1 MAVQQDGGAHGE
13 GVRRCRARESS
24 GAFFSSRSEFF
35 WGKIRAFC
43 PCVPPGAGGHRHRAS
58 AALVPPLLL
67 CLCYCSRALSLSC
80 VREVMMSVVH
90 RLTVGWLVDHL
101 SFINQCGYEI
111 CDSFACPGGVTL
123 NTSVTST
130 EDCHGSST
138 FVATSSSSSGPT
150 HSPENAI
157 ETEGKTAKMRYVFRE
172 EFFDISKPH
181 IVAPPEEQLCQGC
194 PEMSLTEIKV
204 SSNREERQEGTKSGV
219 EDSVASAMKK
229 RKRKCLFNQGELDAL
244 EYHSKVRKL
253 IWEGTLRLVQEGLK
267 SGFLHQRTAE
277 LSCRKNN
284 VPVVCGLAELCEMAK
299 QFPAVNEGDHQAV
312 YVLEDETSSP
322 EQDLLSCVA
331 ENTSNHAKIIVLMG
345 QKYLV
350 PPKSSFLLSDISCL
364 QPLLNYKKKYDVI
377 VIDPPWENKSVKRS
391 NRYSH
396 LSSWQIK
403 QIPVPTLAA
412 PNCLVVTWVTN
423 RQKHLHFVKDELYPH
438 WSVKTLA
445 EWHWVKITRAG
456 EFVLPLDSLHKK
468 PYEVLVLGRVQGDVK
483 EALRKS
489 EGVLPIPE
497 HKLIVST
504 PCTLHSHKPPL
515 TAVLAEFIKPDVE
528 CLELFA
534 RNLQPGWTSWGNE
547 VLKFQHIDYFTLLQK
562 EN

>member
-1 MAVQQDGGAHGE
+1 
-13 GVRRCRARESS
+13 
-24 GAFFSSRSEFF
+24 
-35 WGKIRAFC
+35 
-43 PCVPPGAGGHRHRAS
+43 
-58 AALVPPLLL
+58 
-67 CLCYCSRALSLSC
+67 
-80 VREVMMSVVH
+80 MSVVH
-90 RLTVGWLVDHL
+90 RLTAGWLVDHL

-111 CDSFACPGGVTL
+111 CDSFAYPGSVTL

-130 EDCHGSST
+130 GDCHATST
-138 FVATSSSSSGPT
+138 FAATSSSRDGPI
-150 HSPENAI
+150 PGPGDAI
-157 ETEGKTAKMRYVFRE
+157 EIEGKTAKTRYVFRE
-172 EFFDISKPH
+172 EFFDVSEPH
-181 IVAPPEEQLCQGC
+181 IAAAPEEQLWQGSPNMDFFFFHC
-194 PEMSLTEIKV
+194 LLLL
-204 SSNREERQEGTKSGV
+204 Q
-219 EDSVASAMKK
+219 K
-229 RKRKCLFNQGELDAL
+229 RKRKCVFNQGELDAL

-253 IWEGTLRLVQEGLK
+253 IWEGTLHLVQEGLK
-267 SGFLHQRTAE
+267 SGFLHRTTTE
-277 LSCRKNN
+277 LSCRKNV
-284 VPVVCGLAELCEMAK
+284 VPGHIGCGLAELCEMAK
-299 QFPAVNEGDHQAV
+299 QFPAVNESDHQAAH
-312 YVLEDETSSP
+312 VLDDETSIP
-322 EQDLLSCVA
+322 EQDLLSCVT
-331 ENTSNHAKIIVLMG
+331 ENSSNCAKIVVLMG

-403 QIPVPTLAA
+403 QIPVPALAA

-423 RQKHLHFVKDELYPH
+423 RQKHLRFVKDELYPH

-489 EGVLPIPE
+489 EDVLPIPE
-497 HKLIVST
+497 HKLIVSI
-504 PCTLHSHKPPL
+504 PCSLHSHKPPL

-528 CLELFA
+528 RLELFA

-547 VLKFQHIDYFTLLQK
+547 VLKFQHIEYFTLLQN
-562 EN
+562 E

>member
-1 MAVQQDGGAHGE
+1 
-13 GVRRCRARESS
+13 
-24 GAFFSSRSEFF
+24 
-35 WGKIRAFC
+35 
-43 PCVPPGAGGHRHRAS
+43 
-58 AALVPPLLL
+58 
-67 CLCYCSRALSLSC
+67 
-80 VREVMMSVVH
+80 MSVVH
-90 RLTVGWLVDHL
+90 CLTAGWLVDHL

-130 EDCHGSST
+130 EDSHGSST

-150 HSPENAI
+150 CSPEDAI
-157 ETEGKTAKMRYVFRE
+157 ETEGKTRKMRFMFRE
-172 EFFDISKPH
+172 EFFDVSKPH
-181 IVAPPEEQLCQGC
+181 IVVPPEEQLCQGC
-194 PEMSLTEIKV
+194 PEISLTEI
-204 SSNREERQEGTKSGV
+204 
-219 EDSVASAMKK
+219 KK

-253 IWEGTLRLVQEGLK
+253 IWEGTLHLVQEGLK
-267 SGFLHQRTAE
+267 SGFLHQGTAE
-277 LSCRKNN
+277 LGCRKNN

-322 EQDLLSCVA
+322 EQDLLSCVT

-364 QPLLNYKKKYDVI
+364 QPLLNYRKKYDVI

-456 EFVLPLDSLHKK
+456 EFVSPLDSLHKK
-468 PYEVLVLGRVQGDVK
+468 PYEVLLLGRVQGDIK

-497 HKLIVST
+497 HKLIVSV

-562 EN
+562 E

>member
-1 MAVQQDGGAHGE
+1 
-13 GVRRCRARESS
+13 
-24 GAFFSSRSEFF
+24 
-35 WGKIRAFC
+35 
-43 PCVPPGAGGHRHRAS
+43 
-58 AALVPPLLL
+58 
-67 CLCYCSRALSLSC
+67 
-80 VREVMMSVVH
+80 MSVVH
-90 RLTVGWLVDHL
+90 RLTAGWLVDHL

-111 CDSFACPGGVTL
+111 CDSFARPGGVTR
-123 NTSVTST
+123 NTSVTSI
-130 EDCHGSST
+130 EDCHST
-138 FVATSSSSSGPT
+138 SAFAAILSSSDGPT
-150 HSPENAI
+150 YGPGDAI
-157 ETEGKTAKMRYVFRE
+157 ETEGKPAKMRYMFRE

-181 IVAPPEEQLCQGC
+181 IAAAPEEQLCQGC
-194 PEMSLTEIKV
+194 PEVNYMDFFCCCCLVIL
-204 SSNREERQEGTKSGV
+204 Q
-219 EDSVASAMKK
+219 K
-229 RKRKCLFNQGELDAL
+229 RKRKFVFNQGELDAL

-253 IWEGTLRLVQEGLK
+253 IWEGTLHLVQEGLK
-267 SGFLHQRTAE
+267 SGFLHHSAAK
-277 LSCRKNN
+277 LNCRKNN
-284 VPVVCGLAELCEMAK
+284 VPQHIVCGLAELCEMAK
-299 QFPAVNEGDHQAV
+299 QFPAVNESDHQAV
-312 YVLEDETSSP
+312 YVLEDETSHP
-322 EQDLLSCVA
+322 EQDLLSCVT
-331 ENTSNHAKIIVLMG
+331 ENISNFAKIIVLMG

-350 PPKSSFLLSDISCL
+350 PPNSSFLLSDISCL

-403 QIPVPTLAA
+403 QIPVPALAA

-423 RQKHLHFVKDELYPH
+423 RQKHLRFVKDELYPH

-497 HKLIVST
+497 HQLIVSI
-504 PCTLHSHKPPL
+504 PCSLHSHKPPL
-515 TAVLAEFIKPDVE
+515 AAVLAEFIKPDVE

-547 VLKFQHIDYFTLLQK
+547 VLKFQHIDYFTLLQN
-562 EN
+562 E

>member
-1 MAVQQDGGAHGE
+1 
-13 GVRRCRARESS
+13 
-24 GAFFSSRSEFF
+24 
-35 WGKIRAFC
+35 
-43 PCVPPGAGGHRHRAS
+43 
-58 AALVPPLLL
+58 
-67 CLCYCSRALSLSC
+67 
-80 VREVMMSVVH
+80 MSVVH
-90 RLTVGWLVDHL
+90 RLAAGWLVDHL

-111 CDSFACPGGVTL
+111 CDSFAHPGGVTH

-130 EDCHGSST
+130 EDCHSTST
-138 FVATSSSSSGPT
+138 FAATLSSSDGATYGPG
-150 HSPENAI
+150 EAI
-157 ETEGKTAKMRYVFRE
+157 ETEGKPAKMRYVFRE
-172 EFFDISKPH
+172 EFFDISQPH
-181 IVAPPEEQLCQGC
+181 IAGAPEEQLCQGC
-194 PEMSLTEIKV
+194 PEVRRYGWGFFPFI
-204 SSNREERQEGTKSGV
+204 SSWNHGFLFCCLVILQKH
-219 EDSVASAMKK
+219 
-229 RKRKCLFNQGELDAL
+229 KRKCVFNQGELDAL
-244 EYHSKVRKL
+244 EYHSKVREL
-253 IWEGTLRLVQEGLK
+253 IWEGTLHLVQEGLK
-267 SGFLHQRTAE
+267 SGFLHHSTAK
-277 LSCRKNN
+277 LNCRKNN
-284 VPVVCGLAELCEMAK
+284 VPQHIVCGLAELCEMAK
-299 QFPAVNEGDHQAV
+299 QFPAVNESDHQTLH
-312 YVLEDETSSP
+312 VLEDETSHP
-322 EQDLLSCVA
+322 EQDLLSCVT
-331 ENTSNHAKIIVLMG
+331 ENSSNCAKIIVLMG

-403 QIPVPTLAA
+403 QIPVPALAA

-423 RQKHLHFVKDELYPH
+423 RQKHLRFVKDELYPH

-456 EFVLPLDSLHKK
+456 EFVSPLDSLHKK

-497 HKLIVST
+497 HQLIVSI
-504 PCTLHSHKPPL
+504 PCSLHSHKPPL
-515 TAVLAEFIKPDVE
+515 AAVLAEFIKPDVE

-547 VLKFQHIDYFTLLQK
+547 VLKFQHIDYFTLLQT
-562 EN
+562 E

>member
-1 MAVQQDGGAHGE
+1 
-13 GVRRCRARESS
+13 
-24 GAFFSSRSEFF
+24 
-35 WGKIRAFC
+35 
-43 PCVPPGAGGHRHRAS
+43 
-58 AALVPPLLL
+58 
-67 CLCYCSRALSLSC
+67 
-80 VREVMMSVVH
+80 MMSVVH
-90 RLTVGWLVDHL
+90 RLAAGWLVDHL

-111 CDSFACPGGVTL
+111 CDSFAYTGGVTL

-130 EDCHGSST
+130 GDCHATSASA
-138 FVATSSSSSGPT
+138 ATSSLRDGPI
-150 HSPENAI
+150 PGPGDAI
-157 ETEGKTAKMRYVFRE
+157 KTEGKTAKLRYVFRE

-181 IVAPPEEQLCQGC
+181 IAAAPEEQLWQGC
-194 PEMSLTEIKV
+194 PEVGLTEMKV
-204 SSNREERQEGTKSGV
+204 NSAGEGHREGTKSGIG
-219 EDSVASAMKK
+219 DSVASVRKK
-229 RKRKCLFNQGELDAL
+229 RKRKCVFNQGELDAL

-253 IWEGTLRLVQEGLK
+253 IWEGTLHLVQEGLK
-267 SGFLHQRTAE
+267 CGFLHRTTAE
-277 LSCRKNN
+277 LSCRKN
-284 VPVVCGLAELCEMAK
+284 VIPGHVGCGLAELCEMAK
-299 QFPAVNEGDHQAV
+299 QFPAVNESDHQAV
-312 YVLEDETSSP
+312 RALDDETSIP
-322 EQDLLSCVA
+322 EQDLLSCVT
-331 ENTSNHAKIIVLMG
+331 ENSSNWAKIVVLMG

-403 QIPVPTLAA
+403 QIPVPALAA

-423 RQKHLHFVKDELYPH
+423 RQKHIRFVKDELYPH

-489 EGVLPIPE
+489 EDVLPIPD
-497 HKLIVST
+497 HKLIVSM
-504 PCTLHSHKPPL
+504 PCSLHSHKPPL

-547 VLKFQHIDYFTLLQK
+547 VLKFQHVDYFTLLQN

>member
-1 MAVQQDGGAHGE
+1 
-13 GVRRCRARESS
+13 
-24 GAFFSSRSEFF
+24 
-35 WGKIRAFC
+35 
-43 PCVPPGAGGHRHRAS
+43 
-58 AALVPPLLL
+58 
-67 CLCYCSRALSLSC
+67 
-80 VREVMMSVVH
+80 MSVVH

-111 CDSFACPGGVTL
+111 CDSFAYPGSVTL

-130 EDCHGSST
+130 RDCHATST
-138 FVATSSSSSGPT
+138 FAATSSSRDGLIPGPGD
-150 HSPENAI
+150 AI
-157 ETEGKTAKMRYVFRE
+157 ETEGKPAKTRYVFRE
-172 EFFDISKPH
+172 EFFDVSKPH
-181 IVAPPEEQLCQGC
+181 IAAAPEEQLWQGC
-194 PEMSLTEIKV
+194 PEVSLTEV
-204 SSNREERQEGTKSGV
+204 EANSDREEHREGTKSGIG
-219 EDSVASAMKK
+219 DSVASARKK
-229 RKRKCLFNQGELDAL
+229 RKRKCVFNQGELDAL

-253 IWEGTLRLVQEGLK
+253 IWEGTLHLVQEGLK
-267 SGFLHQRTAE
+267 SGFLHRTTTE
-277 LSCRKNN
+277 LSCRKNV
-284 VPVVCGLAELCEMAK
+284 VPGHIGCGLAELCEMAK
-299 QFPAVNEGDHQAV
+299 QFPAVNESDHQAAH
-312 YVLEDETSSP
+312 VLDDETSIP
-322 EQDLLSCVA
+322 EQDLLSCVT
-331 ENTSNHAKIIVLMG
+331 ENSSNCAKIVVLMG

-403 QIPVPTLAA
+403 QIPVPALAA

-423 RQKHLHFVKDELYPH
+423 RQKHLRFVKDELYPH

-468 PYEVLVLGRVQGDVK
+468 PYEVLVLGRVQGDIK

-489 EGVLPIPE
+489 EDVLPIPE
-497 HKLIVST
+497 HKLIVSI
-504 PCTLHSHKPPL
+504 PCSLHSHKPPL

-528 CLELFA
+528 RLELFA

-547 VLKFQHIDYFTLLQK
+547 VLKFQHIEYFTLLQN

>member
-1 MAVQQDGGAHGE
+1 
-13 GVRRCRARESS
+13 
-24 GAFFSSRSEFF
+24 
-35 WGKIRAFC
+35 
-43 PCVPPGAGGHRHRAS
+43 
-58 AALVPPLLL
+58 
-67 CLCYCSRALSLSC
+67 
-80 VREVMMSVVH
+80 MMSVVH
-90 RLTVGWLVDHL
+90 RLTAGWLVDHL

-111 CDSFACPGGVTL
+111 CDSFAHPGGVTHS
-123 NTSVTST
+123 TSVTST
-130 EDCHGSST
+130 ENYYSIST
-138 FVATSSSSSGPT
+138 FAATPSSSGGP
-150 HSPENAI
+150 PYDPGDVVEA
-157 ETEGKTAKMRYVFRE
+157 EGKRTKMRYVFRE

-181 IVAPPEEQLCQGC
+181 IAAACEEQPCQGC
-194 PEMSLTEIKV
+194 PEVSLTGIKAN
-204 SSNREERQEGTKSGV
+204 SNREEYQEGAKSDTG
-219 EDSVASAMKK
+219 DSFAIARKK
-229 RKRKCLFNQGELDAL
+229 RKRKCVFNQGELDAL
-244 EYHSKVRKL
+244 EYHSNVRKL
-253 IWEGTLRLVQEGLK
+253 ILEGTLHLVQEGLK
-267 SGFLHQRTAE
+267 SGFLHHTTAKP
-277 LSCRKNN
+277 SSRKNN
-284 VPVVCGLAELCEMAK
+284 VPQHIVCGLAELCEMAK
-299 QFPAVNEGDHQAV
+299 QFPAVDESDHQAV
-312 YVLEDETSSP
+312 HVLEEEISRA
-322 EQDLLSCVA
+322 EQDLLSCVT
-331 ENTSNHAKIIVLMG
+331 ENSSNCAKIIVLMG

-364 QPLLNYKKKYDVI
+364 QPLLNYKKRYDVI

-403 QIPVPTLAA
+403 QIPVPALAA

-445 EWHWVKITRAG
+445 EWHWVKITTAG

-468 PYEVLVLGRVQGDVK
+468 PYEVLVLGRFQGHAK

-489 EGVLPIPE
+489 ECVLPIPE
-497 HKLIVST
+497 HQLIVSI
-504 PCTLHSHKPPL
+504 PCSLHSHKPPL
-515 TAVLAEFIKPDVE
+515 AAVLAEFIKPDVE

>member
-1 MAVQQDGGAHGE
+1 
-13 GVRRCRARESS
+13 
-24 GAFFSSRSEFF
+24 
-35 WGKIRAFC
+35 
-43 PCVPPGAGGHRHRAS
+43 
-58 AALVPPLLL
+58 
-67 CLCYCSRALSLSC
+67 
-80 VREVMMSVVH
+80 MSVVH
-90 RLTVGWLVDHL
+90 RLTAGWLVDHL

-111 CDSFACPGGVTL
+111 CDSFTHPASVTH

-130 EDCHGSST
+130 EDCHSIST
-138 FVATSSSSSGPT
+138 FAATPSSHHGP
-150 HSPENAI
+150 SYGPGGAV
-157 ETEGKTAKMRYVFRE
+157 ETEGKRAKMRYVFRE

-181 IVAPPEEQLCQGC
+181 IAAAPEEQLCQGC
-194 PEMSLTEIKV
+194 PEVSLTEIKAN
-204 SSNREERQEGTKSGV
+204 SNREEYQEGAKGDTG
-219 EDSVASAMKK
+219 DSLATA
-229 RKRKCLFNQGELDAL
+229 R
-244 EYHSKVRKL
+244 KVRKL
-253 IWEGTLRLVQEGLK
+253 IWEGTLHLVQEGLK
-267 SGFLHQRTAE
+267 SGFLHCTTAK

-284 VPVVCGLAELCEMAK
+284 VPQRIVCGLAELCEMAK
-299 QFPAVNEGDHQAV
+299 QFPAVDESDHQAV
-312 YVLEDETSSP
+312 RVLEEETSSA
-322 EQDLLSCVA
+322 EQDLLSCVT
-331 ENTSNHAKIIVLMG
+331 ENSSNCAKIIVLMG

-391 NRYSH
+391 NRYSY

-403 QIPVPTLAA
+403 QIPVPALAA

-423 RQKHLHFVKDELYPH
+423 RQKHLRFVKDELYPH

-445 EWHWVKITRAG
+445 EWHWVKITTTG

-468 PYEVLVLGRVQGDVK
+468 PYEVLILGRVQGDVK

-489 EGVLPIPE
+489 EGVIPIPE
-497 HKLIVST
+497 HQLIVSI
-504 PCTLHSHKPPL
+504 PCSLHSHKPPL
-515 TAVLAEFIKPDVE
+515 AAVLAEFIKPDVE

-547 VLKFQHIDYFTLLQK
+547 VLKFQHIDYFTLLQN